1 MSTKAMS
8 SPLRRVRYA
17 WQQETWDAW
26 FHGWTVVNGERQA
39 VLERDNGEITCERGI
54 HALRFL
60 DTAPAVAID
69 LPEHPNYRYGAGV

>member
-8 SPLRRVRYA
+8 RRRVRYT
-17 WQQETWDAW
+17 WQDETWDAW

-39 VLERDNGEITCERGI
+39 VLEQDSGQIVCERGI

-60 DTAPAVAID
+60 EP
-69 LPEHPNYRYGAGV
+69 